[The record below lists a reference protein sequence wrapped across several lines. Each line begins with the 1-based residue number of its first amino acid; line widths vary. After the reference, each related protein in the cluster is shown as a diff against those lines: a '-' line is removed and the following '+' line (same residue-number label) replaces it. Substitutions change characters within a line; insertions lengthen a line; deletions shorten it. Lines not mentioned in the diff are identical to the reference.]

1 MNKSNSYLNNIG
13 KKALSIVQ
21 FFLDNTLA
29 FYVLVALFLFIAI
42 RAHQAG
48 ISIFPKQTTIS
59 VESPHYHAGIS
70 YWEEL
75 DYANA

>member
-42 RAHQAG
+42 RDRKSTRLNSSH
-48 ISIFPKQTTIS
+48 TR
-59 VESPHYHAGIS
+59 
-70 YWEEL
+70 
-75 DYANA
+75 